1 MTLRDLGFDGDVTLL
16 GDETVVAYS
25 KPPLSKSY
33 QLDAEPTVVQL
44 HEAHELAAVGVRV
57 ELGTEVAGVDVAG
70 RSLVTACHQTL
81 DFSDLVIATG
91 VRPRSLPVLEGFD
104 NTMVLRTLADAER
117 LRHRLVS
124 AARLC
129 VVGGGFIGAE
139 LAAVARELGKQVVIV
154 EAEHQPMLR
163 TLGPHIGEAV
173 GRLHEAHGV
182 DLRLGTRV
190 TAVHGADNVER
201 MELSDGSVVEA
212 DLVVVSV
219 GVQPATSWLDGTGF
233 DTSDGVLADEFC
245 RVAPHVWAAGD
256 VARWHNRRFDRT
268 MRVEHW
274 SNAGEQ
280 GAAVA
285 RNIVAPHP
293 YRYSPLPY
301 FWSDQYDASIHFLG
315 VATPQ
320 ARVEFVTGDASREE
334 FVALFASEDGSRLT
348 GALGFR
354 SRLAVFKLRALF
366 DRPRSLDEAVR
377 DARSELAGSG

>member
-16 GDETVVAYS
+16 GDEEVVAYS

-33 QLDAEPTVVQL
+33 QLAAEPTVVQL
-44 HEAHELAAVGVRV
+44 HEAHELEDAGVRV
-57 ELGTEVAGVDVAG
+57 ELGTEVAGVDLAN
-70 RSLVTACHQTL
+70 RSLVTSAHQTF
-81 DFSDLVIATG
+81 DFSELVIATG
-91 VRPRSLPVLEGFD
+91 VRARSLPVLEGFD
-104 NTMVLRTLADAER
+104 NAMVLRTLADAER
-117 LRHRLVS
+117 LRHRLVT
-124 AARLC
+124 AERVC

-139 LAAVARELGKQVVIV
+139 LAAVARELCKQVVVV
-154 EAEHQPMLR
+154 EAERQPMLR
-163 TLGPHIGEAV
+163 TLGSRIGAAI
-173 GRLHEAHGV
+173 GRLHAERGV

-190 TAVHGADNVER
+190 TAVHGAASVER
-201 MELSDGSVVEA
+201 MELSDGSVVET

-219 GVQPATSWLDGTGF
+219 GVEPATSWLAGTGF

-256 VARWHNRRFDRT
+256 VARWHNSRFDRT

-280 GAAVA
+280 AAAVA

-293 YRYSPLPY
+293 SRYSPLPY

-315 VATPQ
+315 VATAH
-320 ARVEFVTGDASREE
+320 ARVEFVAGDASCDR
-334 FVALFASEDGSRLT
+334 FVALFASADGSRLT

-354 SRLAVFKLRALF
+354 SRRSVFRLRALF
-366 DRPRSLDEAVR
+366 DRPRSLEEAVR
-377 DARSELAGSG
+377 DACWELAGAG